1 MVEASPAVDSAFVY
15 HRRRRIRPMRIVAYG
30 TLVLLAATWLVP
42 IAVVIM
48 TSLRSEADFSQNGAI
63 SLPSSLTF
71 DSYRRAWD
79 VGHFE
84 TIYRNSFLITVIKV
98 PIGVLIAALCA
109 YALTK
114 LRLRLATP
122 MLVILLIGL
131 TVPAY
136 VTLLPIFILLRNL
149 GLIDTLWGLIPPYV
163 AFGLAFEILI
173 LRAYFR
179 SIPDELI
186 EAARLDGAT
195 ELGIF
200 FRIVAPLSLPA
211 LAALCIIDA
220 VGTWN
225 EFLIALTVLSSE
237 DHFTIP
243 LGLRNFQGLF
253 TTEHTAL
260 NAAILLAIG
269 PLLILYLVLQR
280 YIVSGLTT
288 GSLKG

>member
-1 MVEASPAVDSAFVY
+1 
-15 HRRRRIRPMRIVAYG
+15 
-30 TLVLLAATWLVP
+30 
-42 IAVVIM
+42 
-48 TSLRSEADFSQNGAI
+48 
-63 SLPSSLTF
+63 
-71 DSYRRAWD
+71 
-79 VGHFE
+79 
-84 TIYRNSFLITVIKV
+84 
-98 PIGVLIAALCA
+98 
-109 YALTK
+109 
-114 LRLRLATP
+114 

-136 VTLLPIFILLRNL
+136 VTLLPIFILLRHL

-163 AFGLAFEILI
+163 AFGLAFEILV

-237 DHFTIP
+237 DNFTIP

-269 PLLILYLVLQR
+269 PILLLYLVLQR

>member
-1 MVEASPAVDSAFVY
+1 MAVVVVPEVP
-15 HRRRRIRPMRIVAYG
+15 RRRRVRPAQLVAYG
-30 TLVLLAATWLVP
+30 TLVLLAVTWLVP
-42 IAVVIM
+42 IFVVTM
-48 TSLRSEADFSQNGAI
+48 TAFRSDADFYQNGALA
-63 SLPSSLTF
+63 LPESLTLESF
-71 DSYRRAWD
+71 RRAWD
-79 VGHFE
+79 VGNFG
-84 TIYRNSFLITVIKV
+84 TIYRNSAIVTLLKV
-98 PIGVLIAALCA
+98 PLGVLISALCA

-122 MLVILLIGL
+122 MLIVLLVGL
-131 TVPAY
+131 TVPVY
-136 VTLLPIFILLRNL
+136 VTLLPTFILLRNL
-149 GLIDTLWGLIPPYV
+149 GLVDNLLGLVPPYL
-163 AFGLAFEILI
+163 AFGLAFEILV
-173 LRAYFR
+173 LRAYFK

-200 FRIVAPLSLPA
+200 FRIVLPLSLPA
-211 LAALCIIDA
+211 LAALAIIDA

-237 DHFTIP
+237 SNFTIP
-243 LGLRNFQGLF
+243 LGLRNFQGQF

-269 PLLILYLVLQR
+269 PILILYLLLQR

>member
-1 MVEASPAVDSAFVY
+1 MAVAANSVPNY
-15 HRRRRIRPMRIVAYG
+15 HHRRRIRPMRIVAFG
-30 TLVLLAATWLVP
+30 TLGLLAVTWLVP
-42 IAVVIM
+42 LAVVIM
-48 TSLRSEADFSQNGAI
+48 TSLRSEADFSQNGAL
-63 SLPSSLTF
+63 SLPNSLTL
-71 DSYRRAWD
+71 DSFRRAWD
-79 VGHFE
+79 VGHFS
-84 TIYRNSFLITVIKV
+84 TIYRNSFLITVVKV
-98 PIGVLIAALCA
+98 PVGVLIAALCA

-114 LRLRLATP
+114 LKLRLATP

-149 GLIDTLWGLIPPYV
+149 GLINSLWGLVPPYI
-163 AFGLAFEILI
+163 AFGLAFEILV
-173 LRAYFR
+173 LRAYFK

-186 EAARLDGAT
+186 EAARLDGAH
-195 ELGIF
+195 EFGIF
-200 FRIVAPLSLPA
+200 FRIVLPLSLPA

-237 DHFTIP
+237 DNFTIP

-269 PLLILYLVLQR
+269 PILLLYLVLQR

>member
-1 MVEASPAVDSAFVY
+1 MSMAVDTAPFH
-15 HRRRRIRPMRIVAYG
+15 HRRRRVRPMQVVAYG
-30 TLVLLAATWLVP
+30 ALVLLAITWLVP

-48 TSLRSEADFSQNGAI
+48 TALRSEADFNRNGAVSI
-63 SLPSSLTF
+63 PSYLTL
-71 DSYRRAWD
+71 DSFRHAWD
-79 VGHFE
+79 RGDFP
-84 TIYRNSFLITVIKV
+84 TIYRNSITITLLKV
-98 PIGVLIAALCA
+98 PIGVMIAALCA
-109 YALTK
+109 YGLTK
-114 LRLRLATP
+114 LKLRLATP
-122 MLVILLIGL
+122 LLVTLLIGL
-131 TVPAY
+131 TVPVY
-136 VTLLPIFILLRNL
+136 VTLLPMFILLRHIGGIN
-149 GLIDTLWGLIPPYV
+149 TLWGLVPPYV
-163 AFGLAFEILI
+163 AFGLAFEILV
-173 LRAYFR
+173 LRAYFK

-200 FRIVAPLSLPA
+200 FRIVMPLSLPA

-237 DHFTIP
+237 DNFTIP

-260 NAAILLAIG
+260 NAAILLSIG
-269 PLLILYLVLQR
+269 PILVVYLALQR
-280 YIVSGLTT
+280 FIVSGLTT